1 MKKDYCIYY
10 EEWHKKVK
18 GHPYL
23 IPALLEANWK
33 RQMTIQEGVLFL
45 SLMKR
50 TQNRRRHGRRTRYA

>member
-1 MKKDYCIYY
+1 MKKDYCLYY
-10 EEWHKKVK
+10 KSWHKKVK

-23 IPALLEANWK
+23 IHALLEANWK